1 MDFCV
6 HSSHHIFCQMQPIEM
21 NSRTGWGG
29 VIVTILACTA
39 TFSVQLLL
47 NKVDFKDIMRVDVVK
62 MFNYEVF
69 QYKVAAC

>member
-1 MDFCV
+1 M
-6 HSSHHIFCQMQPIEM
+6 
-21 NSRTGWGG
+21 
-29 VIVTILACTA
+29 TILACTA